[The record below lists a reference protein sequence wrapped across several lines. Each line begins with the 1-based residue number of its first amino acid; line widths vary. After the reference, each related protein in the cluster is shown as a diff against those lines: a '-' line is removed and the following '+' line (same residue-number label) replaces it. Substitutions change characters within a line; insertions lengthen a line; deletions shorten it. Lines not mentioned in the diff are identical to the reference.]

1 MRRGS
6 GTRSEGG
13 DLPIRSVVG
22 VFIGTFGTCPP
33 SYYLLKESNA
43 IIRTMTKRLSE
54 SPESFL
60 PLTPVAFEIL
70 LALAE
75 GERHGYEVM
84 IAIERRSAGRISPNP
99 GTLYRALDRLV
110 QEGLLTSGVRSVEG
124 ESRRVFSLSPLGRA
138 VAAAEAARLSDQ
150 VLAARSL
157 RLFKRSGA

>member
-1 MRRGS
+1 MTNR
-6 GTRSEGG
+6 
-13 DLPIRSVVG
+13 
-22 VFIGTFGTCPP
+22 P
-33 SYYLLKESNA
+33 SA
-43 IIRTMTKRLSE
+43 

-75 GERHGYEVM
+75 GERHGYDVM
-84 IAIERRSAGRISPNP
+84 IEVERRSGGRISPNP

-110 QEGLLTSGVRSVEG
+110 QEGLLASAVRTSEG
-124 ESRRVFSLSPLGRA
+124 ETRRVFSLSPLGRA

-150 VLAARSL
+150 VLAARTL

>member
-1 MRRGS
+1 MT
-6 GTRSEGG
+6 TRQ
-13 DLPIRSVVG
+13 P
-22 VFIGTFGTCPP
+22 
-33 SYYLLKESNA
+33 K
-43 IIRTMTKRLSE
+43 

-70 LALAE
+70 LALADD
-75 GERHGYEVM
+75 GRHGYQVM
-84 IAIERRSAGRISPNP
+84 LEIERRSAGRISPNP

-110 QEGLLTSGVRSVEG
+110 QEGLLTSTVRSVEG
-124 ESRRVFSLSPLGRA
+124 ESRRIFSLSPLGKA

>member
-1 MRRGS
+1 MS
-6 GTRSEGG
+6 
-13 DLPIRSVVG
+13 
-22 VFIGTFGTCPP
+22 FIGTFSTRPP
-33 SYYLLKESNA
+33 SYYLPKASKG
-43 IIRTMTKRLSE
+43 TMTNRRNQ

-60 PLTPVAFEIL
+60 PVTPVAFEIL

-84 IAIERRSAGRISPNP
+84 IEIERRSAGRISPNP

-110 QEGLLTSGVRSVEG
+110 QEGLLTSAVRSVEG
-124 ESRRVFSLSPLGRA
+124 ESRRLFSLSPLGRT
-138 VAAAEAARLSDQ
+138 VAAAEAGRLSDQ

>member
-1 MRRGS
+1 
-6 GTRSEGG
+6 
-13 DLPIRSVVG
+13 
-22 VFIGTFGTCPP
+22 
-33 SYYLLKESNA
+33 
-43 IIRTMTKRLSE
+43 MTKRLNQ

-75 GERHGYEVM
+75 GDRHGYEVM
-84 IAIERRSAGRISPNP
+84 IEIERRSAGRISPNP

-110 QEGLLTSGVRSVEG
+110 QEGLLASAIRSIDG
-124 ESRRVFSLSPLGRA
+124 EARRVFSLSPLGRA

-150 VLAARSL
+150 VLAARSV

>member
-1 MRRGS
+1 
-6 GTRSEGG
+6 
-13 DLPIRSVVG
+13 
-22 VFIGTFGTCPP
+22 
-33 SYYLLKESNA
+33 
-43 IIRTMTKRLSE
+43 MTKSLSQ

-70 LALAE
+70 LALAD

-84 IAIERRSAGRISPNP
+84 IEIERRSAGRISPNP

-110 QEGLLTSGVRSVEG
+110 REGLLTSAVLSVEG

-138 VAAAEAARLSDQ
+138 VAAAEAVRLSDQ

-157 RLFKRSGA
+157 RLLKRSGG

>member
-1 MRRGS
+1 MKNRFS
-6 GTRSEGG
+6 
-13 DLPIRSVVG
+13 
-22 VFIGTFGTCPP
+22 
-33 SYYLLKESNA
+33 K
-43 IIRTMTKRLSE
+43 
-54 SPESFL
+54 SPEAFL

-70 LALAE
+70 LALAD

-84 IAIERRSAGRISPNP
+84 VEIERRSGGRISPNP

-124 ESRRVFSLSPLGRA
+124 ESRRLFSVSPLGRD

-157 RLFKRSGA
+157 RLFKRGGA

>member
-1 MRRGS
+1 
-6 GTRSEGG
+6 
-13 DLPIRSVVG
+13 
-22 VFIGTFGTCPP
+22 
-33 SYYLLKESNA
+33 
-43 IIRTMTKRLSE
+43 MTNRHPQ

-75 GERHGYEVM
+75 GERHGYDVM
-84 IAIERRSAGRISPNP
+84 IEIERRTAGRISPNP

-110 QEGLLTSGVRSVEG
+110 QEGLLTTAVRAAEG
-124 ESRRVFSLSPLGRA
+124 ESRRIFTLSPLGRD
-138 VAAAEAARLSDQ
+138 VAGAEAARLSDQ

>member
-1 MRRGS
+1 M
-6 GTRSEGG
+6 TNHRS
-13 DLPIRSVVG
+13 R
-22 VFIGTFGTCPP
+22 
-33 SYYLLKESNA
+33 
-43 IIRTMTKRLSE
+43 

-84 IAIERRSAGRISPNP
+84 IEIERRSGGRISPNP

-110 QEGLLTSGVRSVEG
+110 REGLLTSALGSVGG

-150 VLAARSL
+150 VVAARSV

>member
-1 MRRGS
+1 MTNRRS
-6 GTRSEGG
+6 
-13 DLPIRSVVG
+13 
-22 VFIGTFGTCPP
+22 
-33 SYYLLKESNA
+33 K
-43 IIRTMTKRLSE
+43 

-70 LALAE
+70 LALGE

-84 IAIERRSAGRISPNP
+84 IEIERRSAGRISPNP

-110 QEGLLTSGVRSVEG
+110 QEGLLTSAVRSVEG

-138 VAAAEAARLSDQ
+138 VAAAEAVRLSDQ

-157 RLFKRSGA
+157 RLLKRSGG

>member
-1 MRRGS
+1 MVEAITPATS
-6 GTRSEGG
+6 GLSF
-13 DLPIRSVVG
+13 P
-22 VFIGTFGTCPP
+22 GTFRACPP
-33 SYYLLKESNA
+33 SYYLLKASNVL
-43 IIRTMTKRLSE
+43 MSKRLSQ

-84 IAIERRSAGRISPNP
+84 IDIERRSAGRISPNP

-124 ESRRVFSLSPLGRA
+124 DSRRVFSLSLLGRS

>member
-1 MRRGS
+1 
-6 GTRSEGG
+6 
-13 DLPIRSVVG
+13 
-22 VFIGTFGTCPP
+22 
-33 SYYLLKESNA
+33 
-43 IIRTMTKRLSE
+43 MTKALGK

-84 IAIERRSAGRISPNP
+84 VEIERRSAGRISPNP

-110 QEGLLTSGVRSVEG
+110 QEGLLTSAVQSVGG
-124 ESRRVFSLSPLGRA
+124 ESRRVFSLSRLGRD

-157 RLFKRSGA
+157 RLFKRGGA

>member
-1 MRRGS
+1 MR
-6 GTRSEGG
+6 
-13 DLPIRSVVG
+13 D
-22 VFIGTFGTCPP
+22 
-33 SYYLLKESNA
+33 
-43 IIRTMTKRLSE
+43 RLSK
-54 SPESFL
+54 SPEAFL

-84 IAIERRSAGRISPNP
+84 IEIERRSAGRISPNP

-110 QEGLLTSGVRSVEG
+110 QEGLLTSAVRSVGG
-124 ESRRVFSLSPLGRA
+124 ESRRVFSLAPLGRA

>member
-1 MRRGS
+1 
-6 GTRSEGG
+6 
-13 DLPIRSVVG
+13 
-22 VFIGTFGTCPP
+22 
-33 SYYLLKESNA
+33 
-43 IIRTMTKRLSE
+43 MTKRLTK

-70 LALAE
+70 LALAD

-84 IAIERRSAGRISPNP
+84 TEVERRSAGTISPNP

-110 QEGLLTSGVRSVEG
+110 QEGLLTSAVRSVDG
-124 ESRRVFSLSPLGRA
+124 ESRRVFSHSPLGRA
-138 VAAAEAARLSDQ
+138 VAAAEAARLADQ

>member
-1 MRRGS
+1 
-6 GTRSEGG
+6 
-13 DLPIRSVVG
+13 
-22 VFIGTFGTCPP
+22 
-33 SYYLLKESNA
+33 
-43 IIRTMTKRLSE
+43 MTNRPHK

-84 IAIERRSAGRISPNP
+84 IEIERRSAGRISPNP

-110 QEGLLTSGVRSVEG
+110 QEGLLTSAVRSADG
-124 ESRRVFSLSPLGRA
+124 ETRRMFSVSPLGRA

>member
-1 MRRGS
+1 
-6 GTRSEGG
+6 
-13 DLPIRSVVG
+13 
-22 VFIGTFGTCPP
+22 
-33 SYYLLKESNA
+33 
-43 IIRTMTKRLSE
+43 MTKRFSR
-54 SPESFL
+54 SAESFL

-84 IAIERRSAGRISPNP
+84 VDIERRSNGTISPNP

-110 QEGLLTSGVRSVEG
+110 QEGLLTSAVRSVEG
-124 ESRRVFSLSPLGRA
+124 ESRRVFFLSPLGRS

-157 RLFKRSGA
+157 LLFKPSGA

>member
-1 MRRGS
+1 
-6 GTRSEGG
+6 
-13 DLPIRSVVG
+13 
-22 VFIGTFGTCPP
+22 
-33 SYYLLKESNA
+33 
-43 IIRTMTKRLSE
+43 MTKRLSN

-70 LALAE
+70 LALAG

-84 IAIERRSAGRISPNP
+84 LEIERRSAGTISPNP

-110 QEGLLTSGVRSVEG
+110 QEGLLTSATRSVEG

-150 VLAARSL
+150 VLTARNL